1 MACYRD
7 RVLTIDPRSN
17 SDGCTRLCR
26 HVQRGNVINPRGKI
40 QTKTS
45 LPLSSCGYDLTP
57 RLVETISIGSWI
69 ERFQDLVPS
78 RARDDRRFGEGRK
91 NVIEQCRTI
100 LSLSSA
106 ASSRCNAPMV
116 PNLAW
121 LVSTNAS
128 RQRSTG
134 FPVSRER
141 DSCRT
146 KLPAL
151 QENLPFQRKGRRSH
165 KLL

>member
-128 RQRSTG
+128 RQVYRISGKQGAGLVPDKITRTPG
-134 FPVSRER
+134 KSAFPTQ
-141 DSCRT
+141 RT
-146 KLPAL
+146 KVT
-151 QENLPFQRKGRRSH
+151 
-165 KLL
+165 